1 MAKSPKSIQPSK
13 SLPVIEPH
21 CAAIDVGATRQ
32 FACVPADRDDQC
44 VREFLSFTD
53 AIYEMADWFKRCGI
67 KTVVMESTGVYW
79 IPIYEILESRGFKVH
94 LVNARHVKYL
104 PGRKSDVMDCQW
116 LQQLMSFGLLR
127 GAFRPNEQICALRA
141 LWRHRDML
149 LSDQGRHVQRMQKVL
164 TQMNVQ
170 LHNVISDIMG
180 HTGQAILRAIV
191 AGERDGA
198 TLAKLRDRRIKA
210 DHLTIE
216 RSLQGNWRAEHL
228 FCLKQIISL
237 VDAIAEQVRQC
248 DQQLMSMLIEL
259 HAHELPE
266 QGMPKHKRSSK
277 QKNAPAFDMRASLY
291 QVCGVD
297 LTTIPGVDVNTV
309 AKIISEI
316 GADLSRF
323 PTVKHF
329 TSWLSLCPGT
339 KISGGKV
346 LSSATKPSANRA
358 AQALRLAAG
367 NLRQS
372 QSSLGAY
379 FRRLC
384 AKMDKPKAI
393 TAAAHK
399 LARLVYMMLTKGQG
413 YTDAGQQYYEE
424 RYRQRVVANLAR
436 RAKDL
441 GLQLVP
447 VENPA

>member
-1 MAKSPKSIQPSK
+1 MAKSPKSTQPSK
-13 SLPVIEPH
+13 SLPVIDPN
-21 CAAIDVGATRQ
+21 CAGVDVGSTRQ
-32 FACVPADRDDQC
+32 FACVPADRDVQN
-44 VREFLSFTD
+44 VRDFDSFTD
-53 AIYEMADWFKRCGI
+53 AIHSMADWFDRCRI
-67 KTVVMESTGVYW
+67 TTVVMESTGVYW
-79 IPIYEILESRGFKVH
+79 IPIYDILEARGFKVH
-94 LVNARHVKYL
+94 LVNARHVKYV
-104 PGRKSDVMDCQW
+104 PGRKSDVLDCQW

-127 GAFRPNEQICALRA
+127 GAFRPTEQICALRTV
-141 LWRHRDML
+141 WRHRDSL
-149 LSDQGRHVQRMQKVL
+149 LADQGRHVQRMQKTL

-198 TLAKLRDRRIKA
+198 TLAKLRDKRIKA
-210 DHLTIE
+210 DHATIQ

-228 FCLKQIISL
+228 LCLEQFLALI
-237 VDAIAEQVRQC
+237 DAIAEQVRKC
-248 DQQLMSMLIEL
+248 DQQLMSMLIDM
-259 HAHELPE
+259 HAHELPV
-266 QGMPKHKRSSK
+266 QGIPKHKRSSLP
-277 QKNAPAFDMRASLY
+277 KNAPAFDMRASLY
-291 QVCGVD
+291 QTCGVD
-297 LTTIPGVDVNTV
+297 LTTIPGFEVSTV

-316 GADLSRF
+316 GLDMSRF

-329 TSWLSLCPGT
+329 TSWLGLCPGT

-346 LSSATKPSANRA
+346 LSAATKPSANRA

-384 AKMDKPKAI
+384 ARMDKPKAV

-399 LARLVYMMLTKGQG
+399 LARLVYMMLTKGQE

-447 VENPA
+447 VSCPV